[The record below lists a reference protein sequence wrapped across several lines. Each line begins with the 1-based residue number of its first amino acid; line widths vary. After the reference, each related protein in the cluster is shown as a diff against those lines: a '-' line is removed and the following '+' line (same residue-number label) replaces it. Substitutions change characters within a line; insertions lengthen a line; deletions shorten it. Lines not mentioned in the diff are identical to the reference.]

1 MSLEAAE
8 VGAAEFG
15 RMMLL
20 LLGCSGSVEAG
31 RARELL
37 LIVLLLFG
45 ADRLEDA
52 GEA

>member
-15 RMMLL
+15 RMVL

-45 ADRLEDA
+45 ADRLKDA